1 MAVVQSQAAVVPKSI
16 RYKIMTLTLFPTSG
30 CQFANPLSFSLY
42 LRHGFCSESIKENS
56 IMYENQTVKLY
67 KSITNI
73 QRSEIHISTYDCFV
87 LLEIWGAIM
96 PTRIIAI
103 SYTNTAPAM
112 NYPTCRSTSWI
123 VQKAGAV
130 FVYK

>member
-1 MAVVQSQAAVVPKSI
+1 
-16 RYKIMTLTLFPTSG
+16 MTLTLFPTIG
-30 CQFANPLSFSLY
+30 CQFGNPFVIFFY
-42 LRHGFCSESIKENS
+42 LRHGFCSEYVEGNS
-56 IMYENQTVKLY
+56 IEYENKTVKLF
-67 KSITNI
+67 KSITLT
-73 QRSEIHISTYDCFV
+73 QRSEIHIFTYYCFV

-103 SYTNTAPAM
+103 SYTNTATAM
-112 NYPTCRSTSWI
+112 NYPTCRSTTWI